1 MEDSPNEGSSADS
14 PSGGDSD
21 PAGSTSRSATRAVS
35 GRGTPGPSG
44 PLERRADPQW
54 WAVDAGPG
62 TPAAGPVPNPP
73 IRPSGA
79 ATGRWRNIA
88 LGLGLVLAILL
99 GATGQLV
106 YSALN
111 SGSGSADGTASP
123 PVSVASA
130 SPTPAGSAT
139 ATPGITATPAPTSS
153 AGATSTATDTFT
165 PAPLVGGTSAPATI
179 TFRDLMIDSAADA
192 GGTARTFA
200 FTTDGP
206 GSVSAQVVGAAPLTN
221 LKLCLQVNGGQQS
234 CVTGATPGFF
244 TRAPSAGDQSQW
256 IVTIV
261 ATDPGATSVAD
272 VAFTWGTK
280 APAITLSHGRFQ
292 GTPNPDS
299 VRGFTA
305 TFKTRAAG
313 SVGVVATWPPAVTNA
328 ALTLT
333 DVTATPG
340 SAVGQATYQA
350 AGAISPTYSKAV
362 SAGRTY
368 QLQVLNSGPDNGR
381 PDLTTTIT
389 FP

>member
-1 MEDSPNEGSSADS
+1 MEDSPNEGPSADS
-14 PSGGDSD
+14 PAGGDSD
-21 PAGSTSRSATRAVS
+21 SAGSTSRPATRGAP
-35 GRGTPGPSG
+35 GRGSTGPGRPS
-44 PLERRADPQW
+44 ERRADPQW
-54 WAVDAGPG
+54 WAVDAGAG
-62 TPAAGPVPNPP
+62 TQAADPVPNLRT
-73 IRPSGA
+73 RPSGA

-111 SGSGSADGTASP
+111 RGSGSADGTASP

-139 ATPGITATPAPTSS
+139 STPGTTATPAPTSS
-153 AGATSTATDTFT
+153 AGATSTATDTST
-165 PAPLVGGTSAPATI
+165 PAPPVSGTASPATI
-179 TFRDLMIDSAADA
+179 TFSDLMIDSAADS

-200 FTTDGP
+200 FTTEGP

-244 TRAPSAGDQSQW
+244 TRAPSAADQSQW

-261 ATDPGATSVAD
+261 ATDAGATSVAD
-272 VAFTWGTK
+272 LAFTWGTK

-313 SVGVVATWPPAVTNA
+313 PVGLVAAWPPAVTNA
-328 ALTLT
+328 ELTLT
-333 DVTATPG
+333 DVTSTPG
-340 SAVGQATYQA
+340 SAVGQATYPA
-350 AGAISPTYSKAV
+350 SGAISPAYSKAV

-368 QLQVLNSGPDNGR
+368 QIQVLNSGPDNGR

>member
-1 MEDSPNEGSSADS
+1 MEDSPNEG
-14 PSGGDSD
+14 PS
-21 PAGSTSRSATRAVS
+21 
-35 GRGTPGPSG
+35 
-44 PLERRADPQW
+44 ERREDPQW
-54 WAVDAGPG
+54 WAVDAGAG
-62 TPAAGPVPNPP
+62 TQAVDPDAGAQTADPSPNPRA
-73 IRPSGA
+73 RPSGA
-79 ATGRWRNIA
+79 AAGRWRNIA

-111 SGSGSADGTASP
+111 PGPGPAGGTASP

-130 SPTPAGSAT
+130 SSTPTPADSAT
-139 ATPGITATPAPTSS
+139 ATPGTTATPAPTSS
-153 AGATSTATDTFT
+153 AGATPTVTDTST
-165 PAPLVGGTSAPATI
+165 PAPPASGAASPATI
-179 TFRDLMIDSAADA
+179 TFRDLMIDSAADP

-244 TRAPSAGDQSQW
+244 TRTPSAADQSQW

-261 ATDPGATSVAD
+261 ATDAGATSVAD

-280 APAITLSHGRFQ
+280 EPAITLSHGRFQ
-292 GTPNPDS
+292 GMPNPDS
-299 VRGFTA
+299 VRGLTA

-313 SVGVVATWPPAVTNA
+313 SVGVVAAWPPAVTNA
-328 ALTLT
+328 ELTLT
-333 DVTATPG
+333 DVTSTPG

-350 AGAISPTYSKAV
+350 AGAISPAYSKAAT
-362 SAGRTY
+362 AGRTY
-368 QLQVLNSGPDNGR
+368 QIQLLNAGPDSGR